1 MNIGNSVINP
11 FKFVY
16 EFNQQHIHGEPELK
30 NLLGEKGVCLAKMHS
45 IGLPVPQGFTISTQA
60 CTLFHQD
67 KEAFRQQVWPEVLEA
82 LQRLEG
88 LTDRQLGEAS
98 FPLLLSVRSGTQL
111 SMPGMLDTV
120 LNIGLND
127 CIVNDLLQ
135 QNEEAELIYD
145 CYRRLLQMFG
155 TVVLN
160 IPRRNF
166 EKILASQREKNNV
179 PHNIEFRSD
188 ELMKICEEFQELIKN
203 RNEFFPQDPLE
214 QLRLSVEAV
223 FLSWNNPR
231 AIIYRQLNDIP
242 EDLGTAISVQMMV
255 LGNRKSNSASGIIF
269 TRNPSTG
276 DPTIYGKFLPRS
288 QGEELTTGIR
298 TPLVLEKMQQF
309 FPDVHQKL
317 HTYAA
322 DLEKEYREMQEFKFV
337 IETGKIY
344 ALRTSTGKR
353 TDLAAVRIA
362 RDMYREG
369 LISREEAVMR
379 VNPEQ
384 LKQLLHPV
392 FQHTDEELFSRGL
405 PASPGTSVGQ
415 IVFSANDA
423 IDWSQKGKSV
433 VLVCSEIFPADIE
446 GMKAAQAI
454 LTTRGGMTSHA
465 AILTREMG
473 KCCVVGCENLQIDEK
488 QKTVKNPRKILN
500 EGDYVSV
507 DGNNGKIFLGKLQQA
522 ESISQS
528 NLIKEYFKLLGES
541 QTLDI
546 GNNPNKAADALI
558 SAQAAIQRRLTGS
571 NS

>member
-1 MNIGNSVINP
+1 MNKDNSVTNP

-16 EFNQQHIHGEPELK
+16 EFNQQHIHDKPELK
-30 NLLGEKGVCLAKMHS
+30 NLLGEKGICLANMYS

-67 KEAFRQQVWPEVLEA
+67 KKKFRQLVWPEILEA
-82 LQRLEG
+82 LQSLEG
-88 LTDRQLGEAS
+88 LTGKQLGEAS
-98 FPLLLSVRSGTQL
+98 CPLLLSVRSGTQL
-111 SMPGMLDTV
+111 SMPSMLDTV

-135 QNEEAELIYD
+135 QNEESELIYD

-160 IPRRNF
+160 IPKRKF

-179 PHNIEFRSD
+179 LHDIEFRSN
-188 ELMKICEEFQELIKN
+188 ELMKICEEFQKLIKN
-203 RNEFFPQDPLE
+203 KNAIFPQEPLE
-214 QLRLSVEAV
+214 QLRLSIEAA
-223 FLSWNNPR
+223 FLSWNNPQ
-231 AIIYRQLNDIP
+231 AIIYRQLNDVP

-255 LGNRKSNSASGIIF
+255 LGNRKSNSASGVIF

-276 DPTIYGKFLPRS
+276 EPTIYGKFLPRS

-298 TPLVLEKMQQF
+298 TPLVLEEMQQF
-309 FPDVHQKL
+309 FPDAHQKL
-317 HTYAA
+317 HTYAT
-322 DLEKEYREMQEFKFV
+322 DLEKKYREMQEFEFV

-344 ALRTSTGKR
+344 ALRTKAGEK
-353 TDLAAVRIA
+353 TDLAAVRMA
-362 RDMYREG
+362 RDMYKEG

-384 LKQLLHPV
+384 LRQLLHPV
-392 FQHTDEELFSRGL
+392 FQHTDEELFSIGL

-446 GMKAAQAI
+446 GMKTAQAI

-473 KCCVVGCENLQIDEK
+473 KCCVVGCENLQIDKK
-488 QKTVKNPRKILN
+488 QKTVKTPRKILN
-500 EGDYVSV
+500 EGDYVSI
-507 DGNNGKIFLGKLQQA
+507 DGNNGKIFLGKLKQA
-522 ESISQS
+522 ESIFQS
-528 NLIKEYFKLLGES
+528 NLIKEYLELLSES

-546 GNNPNKAADALI
+546 GHNPNKAADALL
-558 SAQAAIQRRLTGS
+558 SAQAAIQHRLTVS